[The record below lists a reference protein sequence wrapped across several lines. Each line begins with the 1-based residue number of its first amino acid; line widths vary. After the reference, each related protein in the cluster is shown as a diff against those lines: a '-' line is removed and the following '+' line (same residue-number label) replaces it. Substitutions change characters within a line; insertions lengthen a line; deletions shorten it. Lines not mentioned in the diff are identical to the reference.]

1 MKHEDACRVLGV
13 ALEAG
18 NDEIR
23 FAYLQKVK
31 EHSPDRSPREFERV
45 RDAYE
50 MLRDPKQRIR
60 NLLLSANPDQR
71 LVSLLEGRQAER
83 RFTGPA
89 PWLAVLR
96 EKKD

>member
-18 NDEIR
+18 DEEIR
-23 FAYLQKVK
+23 SAYLDKVK
-31 EHSPDRSPREFERV
+31 EHPPDRSPREFERV

-60 NLLLSANPDQR
+60 NLLLSGNPDQR
-71 LVSLLEGRQAER
+71 LVSLLEGRQSER

>member
-18 NDEIR
+18 DDEIR
-23 FAYLQKVK
+23 SAYLQKVK